1 MSFVGSITLDQLAA
15 LDITDNSNCVASAR
29 AYFIVALMVV
39 VVVVALRIYLR
50 AKNLLWSDIIILL
63 AACFNIASS
72 AVALAATWKGLGQ
85 HIWNLGP
92 DIGPG
97 LIPRVEGLLF
107 NLFLFCISYH
117 VSLALAKVSLVL
129 TLVSVFGAN
138 DRGFRVFM
146 IGVGAV
152 VAGAGL
158 AATFTTIF
166 SCVPVQ
172 AFWQVNLMK
181 SARCIDYVPLTQSLT
196 SITIVTDLIICL
208 VPIPYCWRLRLA
220 LRQRI
225 FLSVVFAGGLLACI
239 GGTMRLVLTYIHSI
253 YNIDFTYNVVAYLT
267 WSNLEV
273 TLGIVCASLPRLRP
287 LFSSLGARLTGGGGS
302 GATKSIGS
310 KKSSRGG
317 AWLEMDRTEAATSN
331 SRGGDGGE
339 GGDSGGYYPSR
350 APAVP
355 RTAGSG
361 LTVMRRDGQ
370 YGPGVAR
377 KKEGPLADDTVELC
391 EIDLTPGAGAGDP
404 DGRDGGASS
413 FEAEEGTS
421 ERSSEH
427 SPERGVPGTTL
438 C

>member
-138 DRGFRVFM
+138 DRKFRVFM

-181 SARCIDYVPLTQSLT
+181 SARCIDYVSLTQSLT

-239 GGTMRLVLTYIHSI
+239 GGTMRL
-253 YNIDFTYNVVAYLT
+253 
-267 WSNLEV
+267 V

-421 ERSSEH
+421 QRSSEH
-427 SPERGVPGTTL
+427 SPEGGVPGTTL